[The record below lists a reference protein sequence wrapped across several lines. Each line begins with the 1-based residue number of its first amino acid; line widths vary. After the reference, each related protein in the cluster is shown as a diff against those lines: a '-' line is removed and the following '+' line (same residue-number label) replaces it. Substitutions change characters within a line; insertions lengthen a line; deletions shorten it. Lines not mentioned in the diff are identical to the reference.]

1 MPLPRTPE
9 FELRLKSLQLLN
21 PEVAQLA
28 EDIAAVH
35 KPELLKESADS
46 QTNKLF
52 DRLGEVA
59 RQETACAMRFAA
71 WLFGLVQMKVLGKFE
86 AEQFVA
92 RATALGGASAVVP
105 L

>member
-1 MPLPRTPE
+1 M
-9 FELRLKSLQLLN
+9 RLKSLQLLN
-21 PEVAQLA
+21 PELAQLA

-35 KPELLKESADS
+35 KPEVLKESADS
-46 QTNKLF
+46 QINNLF

-71 WLFGLVQMKVLGKFE
+71 WLFGLVQMKVLGKIE

-92 RATALGGASAVVP
+92 RATALGASAVVP